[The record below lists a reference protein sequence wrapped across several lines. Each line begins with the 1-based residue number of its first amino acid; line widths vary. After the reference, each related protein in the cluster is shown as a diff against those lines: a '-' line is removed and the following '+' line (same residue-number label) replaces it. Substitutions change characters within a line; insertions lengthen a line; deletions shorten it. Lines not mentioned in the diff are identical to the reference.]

1 MKKKSIISVILAG
14 VLAIGLIGC
23 GSASTG
29 NDTASTD
36 SKEDKVIKIGVSP
49 EPHKAI
55 VDVAVPLLE
64 KEGYKVEITEFNDY
78 VQPNTAVSEG
88 SLDANYFQHLPYL
101 NEQNESK
108 GLNLVSVGAV
118 HLEPMGLYS
127 KTIKSLDDLKEGDTI
142 AIPNDP
148 SNEARALKLLA
159 TNGVI
164 KVADG
169 ELITPKDIT
178 ENPKK
183 LEFSELEAASVP
195 RALDDVKAA
204 VINGNYAI
212 PAGFSPSKDAIVV
225 EDKDSDAAK
234 PYANI
239 IAVKKGNENEEKIQA
254 LVKALTSPEVKQ
266 FIEEKYD
273 GAVIPVF

>member
-1 MKKKSIISVILAG
+1 MKKKSILSVILAG

-23 GSASTG
+23 GSTSTD
-29 NDTASTD
+29 DTTGSTD

-127 KTIKSLDDLKEGDTI
+127 KTIKSLDDIKEGDTI

-159 TNGVI
+159 SNGVI
-164 KVADG
+164 KVAEG

-195 RALDDVKAA
+195 RALDDVTAA

-212 PAGFSPSKDAIVV
+212 PAGFSPSKDAIVL
-225 EDKDSDAAK
+225 EDKDSEAAK

-239 IAVKKGNENEEKIQA
+239 IAVKKVMRIKKKFK
-254 LVKALTSPEVKQ
+254 L
-266 FIEEKYD
+266 
-273 GAVIPVF
+273 